1 MPASPCSDDGLLR
14 GDGAFE
20 FVRCYLGKPFTL
32 GEHLDR
38 PAALVCTHQASTARA
53 DTVEAEIAAPHG
65 GHGAAQPRSACGTHA
80 RRAPHLLTEPYVDHA
95 RRGWLFVADQ
105 PRPLLVGA
113 KSLSYAANML
123 AKRIAAERGLE
134 EALLTTPDGLV
145 MEVQQAA
152 FFWVDAEGV
161 LCTPPLS
168 EGILDSITRRVVMR
182 HLAVE
187 EHACGTHEALAAREA
202 FLAGSAREI
211 HPVGIIESRVF
222 TEVPG
227 PITRRAI
234 EAYWDE
240 VQEGPWASRAH
251 RWRQRLLSAA
261 PAAAQRR
268 SALQKP
274 AAGRSFARGRR
285 AAFVRA

>member
-1 MPASPCSDDGLLR
+1 MTTAAREDQLASLDGRLCRAGEASISVLDDGLLR

-38 PAALVCTHQASTARA
+38 LQRSCALIRLDCPRDA
-53 DTVEAEIAAPHG
+53 VEAEIAALMAAMGPLNRDLRVVLTRG
-65 GHGAAQPRSACGTHA
+65 G
-80 RRAPHLLTEPYVDHA
+80 RRILLTEPYVDHGPA
-95 RRGWLFVADQ
+95 RLAFVTDQ

-123 AKRIAAERGLE
+123 AKRIAGERGFE

-182 HLAVE
+182 RLAVE

-211 HPVGIIESRVF
+211 HPVGTIEDRVF
-222 TEVPG
+222 AEVPG
-227 PITRRAI
+227 PLTRRAE

-240 VQEGPWASRAH
+240 VEDTLG
-251 RWRQRLLSAA
+251 
-261 PAAAQRR
+261 
-268 SALQKP
+268 
-274 AAGRSFARGRR
+274 FARAQVESAG
-285 AAFVRA
+285 F